1 MRARHLFSEK
11 SDSPREKSRGR
22 GHIVQMKTCTEDVIQ
37 MMVDHP
43 LFKDCSRAEC
53 EALCE
58 ALKIRV
64 KCFSEREVVASEVAA
79 ARDLFAVCSG
89 GLHAQTCGLADGSR
103 HLVQSLGA
111 GETFGAGLP
120 MMDFS
125 HYPAMLLGRTKGV
138 LLRVDVQAARRLVLA
153 GTHLNFVANL
163 YAETAR
169 QGYRDMRKLTLLS
182 CHGIAD
188 RLLLYLRWR
197 REDGLL
203 DPVVANYTELAAAL
217 GVNRTALYRAVDAL
231 KLSGK
236 IRQIGARIVVA
247 ATTERIDMS

>member
-1 MRARHLFSEK
+1 
-11 SDSPREKSRGR
+11 
-22 GHIVQMKTCTEDVIQ
+22 
-37 MMVDHP
+37 
-43 LFKDCSRAEC
+43 
-53 EALCE
+53 
-58 ALKIRV
+58 
-64 KCFSEREVVASEVAA
+64 
-79 ARDLFAVCSG
+79 
-89 GLHAQTCGLADGSR
+89 
-103 HLVQSLGA
+103 
-111 GETFGAGLP
+111 
-120 MMDFS
+120 
-125 HYPAMLLGRTKGV
+125 
-138 LLRVDVQAARRLVLA
+138 
-153 GTHLNFVANL
+153 
-163 YAETAR
+163 
-169 QGYRDMRKLTLLS
+169 MRKLTLLR